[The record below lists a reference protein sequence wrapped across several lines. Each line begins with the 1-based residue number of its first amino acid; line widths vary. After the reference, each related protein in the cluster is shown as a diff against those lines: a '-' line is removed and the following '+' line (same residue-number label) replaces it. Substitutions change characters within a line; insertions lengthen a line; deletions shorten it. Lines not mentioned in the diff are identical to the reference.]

1 MMISYAIRHKALP
14 KGFYIS
20 IVFYEKQTLE
30 EVVEATMSEPVER
43 IRNIWISGL
52 LDPSKVRMTERYWLY
67 TGDLQQM
74 EEARKQVLK
83 SEKYY
88 ESFVKQESWL
98 STSTSTPLKEGDSH
112 SHCKWMYNPTSDS
125 IPADVTFFNWRKH
138 YKVIY
143 NFILSFAI
151 K

>member
-1 MMISYAIRHKALP
+1 
-14 KGFYIS
+14 
-20 IVFYEKQTLE
+20 
-30 EVVEATMSEPVER
+30 MSEPMKQ

-67 TGDLQQM
+67 TGDLEQM

-88 ESFVKQESWL
+88 ESFVKQESWK
-98 STSTSTPLKEGDSH
+98 STRRDLNLKEGDSH
-112 SHCKWMYNPTSDS
+112 SHCKWIYNPTSDS

-138 YKVIY
+138 YKV
-143 NFILSFAI
+143 
-151 K
+151 